1 MFCNLALPQRKIIT
15 LSEIFRFQNRIEL
28 PSSRDISLKLLL
40 AGAYPGVVMPLGD
53 PHAACP
59 RNFSQQ
65 QSGLDC

>member
-40 AGAYPGVVMPLGD
+40 AGAYPGVVMLPNVSRRRRVTAL
-53 PHAACP
+53 P
-59 RNFSQQ
+59 
-65 QSGLDC
+65 